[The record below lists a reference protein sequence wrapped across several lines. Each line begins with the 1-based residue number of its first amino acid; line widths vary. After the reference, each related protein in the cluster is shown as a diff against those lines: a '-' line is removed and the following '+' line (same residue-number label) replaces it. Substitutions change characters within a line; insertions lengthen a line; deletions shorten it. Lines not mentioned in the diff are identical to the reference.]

1 MVNSAISISQSI
13 ALVKCTH
20 PLPCLAVSSF
30 AGVISFA
37 HSHSIEQSLVISFAV
52 LLQQFSV
59 GLSNDWLDYKRDKAA
74 GRTDKPAVSGL
85 VKLSHLKVGSLMAAG
100 LAEMVAISLGFGPAV
115 LMLLM
120 LLFGWSY
127 NLGMKNNWSS
137 AIPYA
142 LGFGALPI
150 FTGLAD
156 PDPYWSPTWRV
167 LVAALL
173 GVSAHFANA
182 LPDQVAD
189 KLTGVNALPHI
200 LGRRVSSAV
209 IGVSALVATVITV
222 TQSPSLPPA
231 VSIAGLATIL
241 LLTGSASL
249 LSLRSVPP
257 RIVFPLLIAAALIN
271 VILLVLGAP
280 KL

>member
-1 MVNSAISISQSI
+1 MNRGL
-13 ALVKCTH
+13 ALIKCTH

-30 AGVISFA
+30 AAVISF
-37 HSHSIEQSLVISFAV
+37 SHSNLIGTSLVIFIAV
-52 LLQQFSV
+52 LLQQISV

-74 GRTDKPAVSGL
+74 ARTDKPAVSGL
-85 VKLSHLKVGSLMAAG
+85 VRVSQLRVASLIAAA
-100 LAEMVAISLGFGPAV
+100 LAESVAIFFGLGSAIA
-115 LMLLM
+115 MLLM
-120 LLFGWSY
+120 LIFGWSY

-137 AIPYA
+137 PIPYA

-156 PDPYWSPTWRV
+156 PQPYWVPIWIV
-167 LVAALL
+167 IVAALL

-200 LGRRVSSAV
+200 LGKRVSSVV
-209 IGVSALVATVITV
+209 ISVAAMVATVITV
-222 TQSPSLPPA
+222 TQSPSLPTEIA
-231 VSIAGLATIL
+231 IAGLVVML
-241 LLTGSASL
+241 LLIGSASL
-249 LSLRSVPP
+249 LSLRANPP
-257 RIVFPLLIAAALIN
+257 RIVFIILIAAALVN

-280 KL
+280 KY

>member
-1 MVNSAISISQSI
+1 MNRGL
-13 ALVKCTH
+13 ALIKCTH

-30 AGVISFA
+30 AAVISF
-37 HSHSIEQSLVISFAV
+37 SHSNSIGTSLVIFIAV
-52 LLQQFSV
+52 LLQQISV

-74 GRTDKPAVSGL
+74 ARTDKPAVSGL
-85 VKLSHLKVGSLMAAG
+85 VRVSQLRVGSLIAAG
-100 LAEMVAISLGFGPAV
+100 LAETLAIYLGLGSAIA
-115 LMLLM
+115 MLLM
-120 LLFGWSY
+120 LIFGWSY

-137 AIPYA
+137 PIPYA

-156 PDPYWSPTWRV
+156 PQPYWVPIWIV
-167 LVAALL
+167 IVAALL

-200 LGRRVSSAV
+200 LGKRVSSVV
-209 IGVSALVATVITV
+209 IGVAAMVATVITV
-222 TQSPSLPPA
+222 TQSPSLPTEIA
-231 VSIAGLATIL
+231 IAGLVVMVL
-241 LLTGSASL
+241 LIGSASL
-249 LSLRSVPP
+249 LSLRASPP
-257 RIVFPLLIAAALIN
+257 RIVFIILIAAALVN

-280 KL
+280 KY

>member
-1 MVNSAISISQSI
+1 MNRGL
-13 ALVKCTH
+13 ALIKCTH

-30 AGVISFA
+30 AAVISF
-37 HSHSIEQSLVISFAV
+37 SHSNLIGTSLVIFIAV
-52 LLQQFSV
+52 LLQQISV

-74 GRTDKPAVSGL
+74 ARTDKPAVSGL
-85 VKLSHLKVGSLMAAG
+85 VRVSQLRVASLIAAA
-100 LAEMVAISLGFGPAV
+100 LAESVAIFFGLGSAIA
-115 LMLLM
+115 MLLM
-120 LLFGWSY
+120 LIFGWSY

-137 AIPYA
+137 PIPYA

-156 PDPYWSPTWRV
+156 PQPYWVPIWIV
-167 LVAALL
+167 IVAALL

-200 LGRRVSSAV
+200 LGQRVSSVV
-209 IGVSALVATVITV
+209 IGVAALVATVITV
-222 TQSPSLPPA
+222 TQSPSLPTEIA
-231 VSIAGLATIL
+231 IAGLVVML
-241 LLTGSASL
+241 LLIGSASL
-249 LSLRSVPP
+249 LSLRANPP
-257 RIVFPLLIAAALIN
+257 RIVFIILIAAALVN

-280 KL
+280 KY

>member
-1 MVNSAISISQSI
+1 MAVTKSTFFSLI
-13 ALVKCTH
+13 KCAH

-30 AGVISFA
+30 AAVISF
-37 HSHSIEQSLVISFAV
+37 SHSNSIGTSLVIFIAV

-74 GRTDKPAVSGL
+74 ARTDKPAVSGL
-85 VKLSHLKVGSLMAAG
+85 VSVSQLRVGSLIAAG
-100 LAEMVAISLGFGPAV
+100 LAETIAIALGLRSAIA
-115 LMLLM
+115 MLLM
-120 LLFGWSY
+120 LIFGWSY

-137 AIPYA
+137 PIPYA
-142 LGFGALPI
+142 LGFGALPV

-156 PDPYWSPTWRV
+156 PQPYWVPIWIII
-167 LVAALL
+167 VAGLL

-200 LGRRVSSAV
+200 LGKRVSSVV
-209 IGVSALVATVITV
+209 IGVAAMVATVITV
-222 TQSPSLPPA
+222 AQSPSLPTEIA
-231 VSIAGLATIL
+231 IAGLVVMVL
-241 LLTGSASL
+241 LIGSASL
-249 LSLRSVPP
+249 LSLRANPP
-257 RIVFPLLIAAALIN
+257 RIVFIILIAAALVN

-280 KL
+280 KY

>member
-1 MVNSAISISQSI
+1 MNRGL
-13 ALVKCTH
+13 ALIKCTH

-30 AGVISFA
+30 AAVISF
-37 HSHSIEQSLVISFAV
+37 SHSNLIGTSLVIFIAV
-52 LLQQFSV
+52 LLQQISV

-74 GRTDKPAVSGL
+74 ARTDKPAVSGL
-85 VKLSHLKVGSLMAAG
+85 VRVSQLRVASLIAAA
-100 LAEMVAISLGFGPAV
+100 LAESVAIFFGLGSAIA
-115 LMLLM
+115 MLLM
-120 LLFGWSY
+120 LIFGWSY

-137 AIPYA
+137 PIPYA

-156 PDPYWSPTWRV
+156 PQPYWVPIWIV
-167 LVAALL
+167 IVAALL

-200 LGRRVSSAV
+200 LGKRVSSVV
-209 IGVSALVATVITV
+209 IGVAAMVATVITV
-222 TQSPSLPPA
+222 TQSPSLPTEIA
-231 VSIAGLATIL
+231 IAGLVVMVL
-241 LLTGSASL
+241 LIGSATL
-249 LSLRSVPP
+249 LSLRANPP
-257 RIVFPLLIAAALIN
+257 RIVFIILIAAALVN

-280 KL
+280 KY

>member
-1 MVNSAISISQSI
+1 MATSTNQ
-13 ALVKCTH
+13 ALALIRATH
-20 PLPCLAVSSF
+20 PLPCAAVSSF
-30 AGVISFA
+30 AGTIAFA
-37 HSHSIEQSLVISFAV
+37 HSQSIGRSLIIALAV

-85 VKLSHLKVGSLMAAG
+85 VGVSQLKIGSLVAAG
-100 LAEMVAISLGFGPAV
+100 LAETVAIFLGLGPAIA
-115 LMLLM
+115 MLLM

-137 AIPYA
+137 PIPYA

-156 PDPYWSPTWRV
+156 PVPYWVPVWLV
-167 LVAALL
+167 VVAALL
-173 GVSAHFANA
+173 GISAHFANA
-182 LPDQVAD
+182 LPDREAD

-200 LGRRVSSAV
+200 LGQRVSSV
-209 IGVSALVATVITV
+209 VLGVVAMLATVITV
-222 TQSPSLPPA
+222 TQSPSLPNA
-231 VSIAGLATIL
+231 VAIGGLAIMVL
-241 LLTGSASL
+241 LAGSASV

-257 RIVFPLLIAAALIN
+257 RIVFPILIAAALVN
-271 VILLVLGAP
+271 LILLVLGAP

>member
-1 MVNSAISISQSI
+1 MATSTNQVL
-13 ALVKCTH
+13 ALIRATH

-30 AGVISFA
+30 AGIITFA
-37 HSHSIEQSLVISFAV
+37 HSQSIGRSLIIALAV

-85 VKLSHLKVGSLMAAG
+85 VRVSQLRAGSLIAAALAETVAIYLG
-100 LAEMVAISLGFGPAV
+100 LAPAIA
-115 LMLLM
+115 MLLM
-120 LLFGWSY
+120 LIFGWSY

-142 LGFGALPI
+142 LGFGALPL
-150 FTGLAD
+150 FTSLSD
-156 PDPYWSPTWRV
+156 SEPYWAPTWV
-167 LVAALL
+167 IVVAALL
-173 GVSAHFANA
+173 GVAAHFANA
-182 LPDQVAD
+182 LPDREAD

-200 LGRRVSSAV
+200 LGQRVSSVV
-209 IGVSALVATVITV
+209 IGVVAMVATVITV
-222 TQSPSLPPA
+222 TQSPSLPTDIA
-231 VSIAGLATIL
+231 IAGLVVIVL
-241 LLTGSASL
+241 LIGSASL
-249 LSLRSVPP
+249 LSLRANPP
-257 RIVFPLLIAAALIN
+257 RIVFPILIAAALVN

>member
-1 MVNSAISISQSI
+1 MNRGL
-13 ALVKCTH
+13 ALIKCTH

-30 AGVISFA
+30 AAVISF
-37 HSHSIEQSLVISFAV
+37 SHSNLIGTSLVIFIAV
-52 LLQQFSV
+52 LLQQISV

-74 GRTDKPAVSGL
+74 ARTDKPAVRGL
-85 VKLSHLKVGSLMAAG
+85 VRVSQLRVGSLIAAG
-100 LAEMVAISLGFGPAV
+100 LAETLAIFLGLGTAIA
-115 LMLLM
+115 MLLM
-120 LLFGWSY
+120 LIFGWSY

-137 AIPYA
+137 PIPYA

-156 PDPYWSPTWRV
+156 PQPYWVPIWIV
-167 LVAALL
+167 IVAALL

-200 LGRRVSSAV
+200 LGKRVSSVV
-209 IGVSALVATVITV
+209 IGVAAMVATVITV
-222 TQSPSLPPA
+222 TQSPSLPTEIA
-231 VSIAGLATIL
+231 IAGLVVMVL
-241 LLTGSASL
+241 LIGSASL
-249 LSLRSVPP
+249 LSLRANPP
-257 RIVFPLLIAAALIN
+257 RIVFIILIAAALVN

-280 KL
+280 KY